1 MKKEESL
8 ATKNLGQK
16 DIPTMLELVDEQIK
30 QIKKGLPDSP
40 HTDKDLP
47 GIGKISTLKT
57 VDSLLKAASM
67 IIAKEDAYN
76 KAAEKVLP
84 EGFKKPLFKLNGV
97 SAKLW
102 IEDISARVVIVA
114 NKEQLNKLE
123 KVKKKLEENL
133 SAESKLARD
142 LEEIQSILKVD
153 DGEEG

>member
-1 MKKEESL
+1 MEKEKAL
-8 ATKNLGQK
+8 TTKELGQK

-30 QIKKGLPDSP
+30 KIKQGLPDSP

-47 GIGKISTLKT
+47 GIGKISALKT

-67 IIAKEDAYN
+67 IIAKEEAYN
-76 KAAEKVLP
+76 KAAEQILP
-84 EGFKKPLFKLNGV
+84 EGFKKPTFKLNGV
-97 SAKLW
+97 SSKLW

-133 SAESKLARD
+133 SAEAKLTRD
-142 LEEIQSILKVD
+142 LEEIQSILKTE
-153 DGEEG
+153 EEGA